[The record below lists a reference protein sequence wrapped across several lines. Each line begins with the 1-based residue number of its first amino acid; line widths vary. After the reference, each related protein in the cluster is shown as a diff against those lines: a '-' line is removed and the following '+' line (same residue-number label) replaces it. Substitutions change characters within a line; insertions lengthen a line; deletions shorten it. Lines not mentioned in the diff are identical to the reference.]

1 MPYYDVRYDPDEG
14 KVVAVL
20 VDENGRSK
28 VSMASIYHRDVV
40 GNLVPNAP
48 NPVNVSGSAGGSSG
62 GGVGNII
69 FPTTSMPN
77 NPFYNFSTLPGQA
90 GISPIAPPTNTVHM
104 STAASAPVFEGTVV
118 YFLVLD
124 GIPQHIQDTFGFDD
138 NGQAPTN
145 QYAKVIRMGDEVT
158 LSNNLEFAVIIY
170 NASDWHANEALE
182 LKNQLNRMFP
192 QVKILSLPVKG

>member
-77 NPFYNFSTLPGQA
+77 NPLDRKSTRLNSSHQI
-90 GISPIAPPTNTVHM
+90 ISYA
-104 STAASAPVFEGTVV
+104 VFC
-118 YFLVLD
+118 
-124 GIPQHIQDTFGFDD
+124 
-138 NGQAPTN
+138 
-145 QYAKVIRMGDEVT
+145 
-158 LSNNLEFAVIIY
+158 
-170 NASDWHANEALE
+170 
-182 LKNQLNRMFP
+182 LK
-192 QVKILSLPVKG
+192 KKKKTK